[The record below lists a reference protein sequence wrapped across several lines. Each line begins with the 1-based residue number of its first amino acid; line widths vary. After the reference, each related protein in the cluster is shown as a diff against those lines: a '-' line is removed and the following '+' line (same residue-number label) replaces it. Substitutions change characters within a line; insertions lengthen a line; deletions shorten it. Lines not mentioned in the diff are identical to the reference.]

1 MKGKVVLITGGTSGI
16 GKATA
21 TELAR
26 LGATVVFTTRDPARG
41 EAARKEIQEASGS
54 EDVQSIVCDLASFD
68 SIRGCA
74 AEFRSRFPKLDVL
87 INNAGVWDFKRRE
100 TVDGV
105 ERAFAV
111 NFLAPFL
118 LTNLMLDLLKQS
130 APSRI
135 INVASAL
142 HRGRVNFD
150 DIEFKKHYSGFRAYS
165 QSKLCL
171 ILFTRLLSKRL
182 ESTGVTANC
191 VHPGMVKSNL
201 SRDSGLALRFF
212 FKLLGTSPE
221 KGARTSVY
229 LASSPEV
236 EGVTGEYFSNRK
248 AQRSSRESYDMDTAE
263 RLWKITEVYV
273 GLTNTGAPPRQSP

>member
-1 MKGKVVLITGGTSGI
+1 MKGKFVLITGGTSGI
-16 GKATA
+16 GRATA
-21 TELAR
+21 IELAR
-26 LGATVVFTTRDPARG
+26 LGATVVFTTRDLARG

-68 SIRGCA
+68 SIRGCTA
-74 AEFRSRFPKLDVL
+74 GFKSRFPKLDVL
-87 INNAGVWDFKRRE
+87 INNAGTWDFKRRE

-130 APSRI
+130 APSRV

-142 HRGRVNFD
+142 HRGKVNFD
-150 DIEFKKHYSGFRAYS
+150 DIEFKRHYSGFRAYS

-171 ILFTRLLSKRL
+171 ILFTRLLSNRL
-182 ESTGVTANC
+182 EGTGVTANC

-229 LASSPEV
+229 LASSPKV
-236 EGVTGEYFSNRK
+236 EEVTGEYFSNRT
-248 AQRSSRESYDMDTAE
+248 AQRSSRESYDMETAE
-263 RLWKITEVYV
+263 RLWKIAEAYV
-273 GLTNTGAPPRQSP
+273 GLTNTAAPPRSSP

>member
-16 GKATA
+16 GRATA
-21 TELAR
+21 IELAR
-26 LGATVVFTTRDPARG
+26 LGTTVVFTTRDQTRG
-41 EAARKEIQEASGS
+41 EIAKKEIREVSGS
-54 EDVQSIVCDLASFD
+54 ENVQSIVCDLASFD

-74 AEFRSRFPKLDVL
+74 TEFRSRFPRLDVL
-87 INNAGVWDFKRRE
+87 INNAGTWDFKRRE

-142 HRGRVNFD
+142 HRGKVNFD
-150 DIEFKKHYSGFRAYS
+150 DIEFKRHYSGFRAYS

-182 ESTGVTANC
+182 EGTGVTVNC

-201 SRDSGLALRFF
+201 GRDSGLVMRFF
-212 FKLLGTSPE
+212 FRLLGSSPE
-221 KGARTSVY
+221 RGARTSVY

-236 EGVTGEYFSNRK
+236 DGVTGEYFSNRT
-248 AQRSSRESYDMDTAE
+248 AQRSSRESYDMETAE
-263 RLWKITEVYV
+263 RLWKLAEAYV
-273 GLTNTGAPPRQSP
+273 GLINTFAPLQPSP